1 MWPMTF
7 QLPPGVP
14 QEIAQQLEWS
24 CLAGG
29 PDNMPLAT
37 QVNLQNGLLRLAHS
51 GDESVYLV
59 APWPVEGVGQV
70 MGTSATL
77 MARSQPYNLVVEL
90 ARGKVNQVRN
100 QLADWHNGG
109 LQTPDE
115 LDDLVLRASHTFGR
129 AVCAASA
136 DEVFALAQQ
145 ALGLGYQ
152 SAAQLVDAYVRQV
165 FHIRHQ
171 RQDHLVLAARIDSTA
186 LEPDIGKGVAAAFN
200 RVVLPMS
207 WHVVEGEE
215 TVYNWSECDQLLEW
229 AEDNELDVAA
239 GPLVDFSSSQLPA
252 WLWLWERDVPAMATF
267 MCRYVEAAVRR
278 YRSRIRRWQLTA
290 ASNWASVLSLTE
302 DELMAL
308 TYRMGEA
315 ARQIDPALE
324 LTIGISQP
332 WGEYMAVHERTYS
345 PFIFAD
351 HLIRS
356 GLNLSGLNLELVMG
370 VLGRGSY
377 CRDLL
382 ETSRLLDLYALL
394 GVPLQV
400 TLGYPSTGRP
410 DPEADPELT
419 TGAGLWQVGYT
430 PTVQAQWATA
440 YAEVA
445 LCKPFVQSVGWTHLS
460 DRRPHQFPSCG
471 LINRQG
477 QPTPALAAFEALRK
491 EHVG

>member
-7 QLPPGVP
+7 ELPPGVP
-14 QEIAQQLEWS
+14 HEVAQQLEWS

-37 QVNLQNGLLRLAHS
+37 QVTLQDGVLRLMHG

-59 APWPVEGVGQV
+59 APWPVEDIGQV

-77 MARSQPYNLVVEL
+77 MSRQQPYNLVVEL

-100 QLADWHNGG
+100 QSADWRNGG

-115 LDDLVLRASHTFGR
+115 LGDLVRRASHTFGH
-129 AVCAASA
+129 AVCASA
-136 DEVFALAQQ
+136 PDEVFALAQQ

-152 SAAQLVDAYVRQV
+152 AAAQLVEAYVRQV

-171 RQDHLVLAARIDSTA
+171 RNDSLVLACKVDADA
-186 LEPDIGKGVAAAFN
+186 LAPAVGPAVVAAFN
-200 RVVLPMS
+200 RVVLPLS
-207 WHVVEGEE
+207 WHVVEAEE
-215 TVYNWSECDQLLEW
+215 TVYNWAPCDQLLQW
-229 AEDNELDVAA
+229 AEHNELDVAA

-267 MCRYVEAAVRR
+267 MCRFVEAAVRR
-278 YRSRIRRWQLTA
+278 YRSRVRRWQLTA

-308 TYRMGEA
+308 TYRMADA
-315 ARQIDPALE
+315 ARQVDPALE
-324 LTIGISQP
+324 LVIGISQP
-332 WGEYMAVHERTYS
+332 WGEYMAASERTYS

-356 GLNLSGLNLELVMG
+356 GLNLAGLNLELVMG
-370 VLGRGSY
+370 VQGRGSY

-400 TLGYPSTGRP
+400 TLGYPSTSRP

-419 TGAGLWQVGYT
+419 TGAGLWRLGYT
-430 PTVQAQWATA
+430 PAVQAQWATSFC
-440 YAEVA
+440 ELA
-445 LCKPFVQSVGWTHLS
+445 LCKPFVQAVGWAHLS
-460 DRRPHQFPSCG
+460 DRQPHQFPACG

-477 QPTPALAAFEALRK
+477 QPGPALAAFEALRQ